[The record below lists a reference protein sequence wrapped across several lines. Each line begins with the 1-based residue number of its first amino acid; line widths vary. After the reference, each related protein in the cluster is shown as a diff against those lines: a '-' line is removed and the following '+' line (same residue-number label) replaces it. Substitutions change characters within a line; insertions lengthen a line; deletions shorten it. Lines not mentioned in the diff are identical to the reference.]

1 SCFSEFAFNIIL
13 IDKTISPIS
22 IDCHIGCFPACFT
35 GNQLCSV
42 CLFSAI
48 LACIKFL
55 CCLISE
61 CICSHNRRIC
71 FRNRELDPLV
81 LSYLSVEDFS
91 FTCIFNRPVYEK
103 VTIPDTFGGKKN
115 PFCIHSVEYILKTAP
130 FITDDT
136 VKGYFHIFVPDF
148 ICCIVEH
155 RPDRFNFK
163 GIRLILSDFPQVNE
177 E

>member
-1 SCFSEFAFNIIL
+1 LFRS
-13 IDKTISPIS
+13 
-22 IDCHIGCFPACFT
+22 
-35 GNQLCSV
+35 

-103 VTIPDTFGGKKN
+103 VPIPDTFGGKKN
-115 PFCIHSVEYILKTAP
+115 PFCIHSVRSEERRVGKECRRSVGSTA
-130 FITDDT
+130 
-136 VKGYFHIFVPDF
+136 
-148 ICCIVEH
+148 
-155 RPDRFNFK
+155 
-163 GIRLILSDFPQVNE
+163 
-177 E
+177 